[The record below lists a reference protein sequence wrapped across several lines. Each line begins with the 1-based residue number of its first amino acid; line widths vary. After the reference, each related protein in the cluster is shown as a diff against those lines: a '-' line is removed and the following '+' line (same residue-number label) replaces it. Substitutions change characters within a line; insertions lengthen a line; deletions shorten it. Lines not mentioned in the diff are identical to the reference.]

1 MSRSK
6 HKLTEKS
13 QTNLNIKI
21 YKNDKP
27 QVPFGVLFV
36 RCLGIAAFLVF
47 ATSTWA
53 QSVVDSPFLQVVREA
68 AYAYPQTQ
76 SAAQGLEAARQ
87 DQTAATWQRI
97 ASPSFQRISPQ
108 GNNTSG
114 QINRL
119 ALEQPIYAGGRITA
133 GIDAAEHRYYA
144 AYQQHQYTAQE
155 TAIKVINAWYEW
167 QRQNDRVI
175 TLQDGVRAHRQLRD
189 QIQRRAQESVSP
201 EIDLSLAIAR
211 LSQMQSELA
220 QAQSAA
226 STGWALLMQLAADQL
241 PTLNDT
247 ASVLNSSLLP
257 RPVNEWVTLS
267 LERDP
272 LLAKLSEEQA
282 AAEADIRVKKAQ
294 WLPSVS
300 VVVERNYGSDL
311 VPHQRTWL
319 QVSAQPGA
327 GLSSLANVRAAIARQ
342 ESAAEMRR
350 NAERELKQ
358 SMTADLANYVAATE
372 QMSVAHLLR
381 KSTQDVADS
390 YARQFVA
397 GRKSWLD
404 VLNAV
409 RETVQARLSVLDAR
423 SLQGQT
429 AWRLHIRAYGLEQ
442 ATSAGGLS

>member
-1 MSRSK
+1 MRR
-6 HKLTEKS
+6 L
-13 QTNLNIKI
+13 
-21 YKNDKP
+21 
-27 QVPFGVLFV
+27 GV
-36 RCLGIAAFLVF
+36 AAFLAF
-47 ATSTWA
+47 TASTWA
-53 QSVVDSPFLQVVREA
+53 QVASTNSFLQVVREA

-87 DQTAATWQRI
+87 DQAAATWQRV
-97 ASPSFQRISPQ
+97 ASPSFQRIAPQ
-108 GNNTSG
+108 GSNATG

-133 GIDAAEHRYYA
+133 GIDAAEHRYNA
-144 AYQQHQYTAQE
+144 SYQQHQYIAQE
-155 TAIKVINAWYEW
+155 TAIKLINAWYEW
-167 QRQNDRVI
+167 QRQNDRVMA
-175 TLQDGVRAHRQLRD
+175 LQEGVQAHRQLRD
-189 QIQRRAQESVSP
+189 QIKRRAQESVSP

-226 STGWALLMQLAADQL
+226 STGWALLVQLAADQL
-241 PTLNDT
+241 PTLKQT
-247 ASVLNSSLLP
+247 ASTLNSSLLP
-257 RPVNEWVTLS
+257 HPVNDWVARS

-272 LLAKLSEEQA
+272 LLAKLTAEQA

-300 VVVERNYGSDL
+300 VVIERNYGSDL

-327 GLSSLANVRAAIARQ
+327 GLSSLANVRAAMARQ
-342 ESAAEMRR
+342 ESAAETRR
-350 NAERELKQ
+350 NAERELQQ
-358 SMTADLANYVAATE
+358 SMAADLANYIAATE
-372 QMSVAHLLR
+372 QMSVANLLR

-409 RETVQARLSVLDAR
+409 RETIQARLSVLDAR
-423 SLQGQT
+423 ALQGQT
-429 AWRLHIRAYGLEQ
+429 AWRLHLRAFGLE
-442 ATSAGGLS
+442 AESVGDLS